1 MRLIKRVFPS
11 NPLLF
16 RLLSSYSHYSTYSS
30 SFSIFN
36 PNSLPLSS
44 SSFASSSNFDLFS
57 NPWSTLQSRGIKVSA
72 SDVRVGNIIE
82 KQGRFFEVLKAD
94 HSHEGRG
101 KATIK
106 VELRDIA
113 QGNKVTHR
121 MNTDDN
127 IERAFVNE
135 KTFMY
140 MCMDHDGTVVLMDP
154 NTFDQIE
161 VSRDLFGKN
170 ASYLQG
176 EMKVKVQFFDEKPLS
191 ASVPKRV
198 TCTVKEGIAATPR
211 YMTLSIVKLDSN
223 VFPIS
228 DTIYRLPK
236 YLSRLLL
243 WNKKVVLEN
252 GIIVEVP
259 PHIVAGDA
267 IVINTEDDSYLERL
281 VGPKHS
287 NSNDDLRRDLHNT
300 NIRHT
305 VLVWSFELDNV
316 TYRKIIEE
324 GSSGKLGLQ

>member
-170 ASYLQG
+170 ASYLQVIVVFGQSSGSNG

-211 YMTLSIVKLDSN
+211 
-223 VFPIS
+223 
-228 DTIYRLPK
+228 LPK

-243 WNKKVVLEN
+243 WYS
-252 GIIVEVP
+252 
-259 PHIVAGDA
+259 HILKQCRSLKAFM
-267 IVINTEDDSYLERL
+267 S
-281 VGPKHS
+281 
-287 NSNDDLRRDLHNT
+287 
-300 NIRHT
+300 
-305 VLVWSFELDNV
+305 
-316 TYRKIIEE
+316 
-324 GSSGKLGLQ
+324 